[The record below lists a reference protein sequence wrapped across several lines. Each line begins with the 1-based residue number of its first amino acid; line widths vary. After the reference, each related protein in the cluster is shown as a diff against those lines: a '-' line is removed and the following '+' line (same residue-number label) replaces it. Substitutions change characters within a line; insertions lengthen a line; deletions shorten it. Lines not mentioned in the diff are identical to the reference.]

1 MRNDYY
7 RKRPHIILTNLYD
20 YDKSIC
26 WITSFHVSKLITFVS
41 MTVMESFIKKTIL
54 LFSFALF
61 MISVWQMVR
70 CSKKNHSW
78 NPDIKMQELSATI
91 HILFDWWKNS
101 YNSCWFHTE
110 TPTSHNSVHHVIS
123 GSSKSL
129 SMCTGLLVLEIF
141 IWTGSD
147 MDAKVFQVWL
157 VIAVCT
163 DSLWTGSLEET
174 LPWVCE
180 RITVHET

>member
-1 MRNDYY
+1 MRNDYN
-7 RKRPHIILTNLYD
+7 RPHIILTNT
-20 YDKSIC
+20 C
-26 WITSFHVSKLITFVS
+26 LITIKVS
-41 MTVMESFIKKTIL
+41 VESLHFTFQNLPPLFQWLWWNHKKDKIL
-54 LFSFALF
+54 LIKFVHF

-78 NPDIKMQELSATI
+78 NPDIKMQELSTTI
-91 HILFDWWKNS
+91 HILFDRWKNS
-101 YNSCWFHTE
+101 YNSCWFHKE
-110 TPTSHNSVHHVIS
+110 TPTSHNSVHNVIS

-129 SMCTGLLVLEIF
+129 SLRTSLLVLEIF

-147 MDAKVFQVWL
+147 LDAKVFQVWL
-157 VIAVCT
+157 VIAICT
-163 DSLWTGSLEET
+163 DSLWTRSLEET